1 MFAGL
6 EKYKKAV
13 ERAMMEIE
21 NSKAAAADVLLH
33 KRTVEEHIATLA
45 DLQAI
50 EIGRNGLGN
59 EGGN

>member
-1 MFAGL
+1 MFASL

-13 ERAMMEIE
+13 EKAMVEIE

-33 KRTVEEHIATLA
+33 KTIVEEHIATLA

-50 EIGRNGLGN
+50 EIGRNRSGHEGN
-59 EGGN
+59 N